1 MPDAAMLP
9 RSVSDLRLA
18 AETSVIVELANKLIA
33 LLKRRDPLSERVHLS
48 KWQAAAY
55 AAHAAGGTLANR
67 ALARFAILK
76 STGMM
81 PHER

>member
-1 MPDAAMLP
+1 MLP
-9 RSVSDLRLA
+9 RSVSNLRLA
-18 AETSVIVELANKLIA
+18 AETSVIVELARRLID
-33 LLKRRDPLSERVHLS
+33 LLKTRDPLSQRVHLS
-48 KWQAAAY
+48 KWQSASFAAY
-55 AAHAAGGTLANR
+55 AAGGALANR